1 MIALLIL
8 TTGALA
14 EYDFRLDAP
23 SDNYVTNNSEVN
35 FSVFLSGS
43 EPGSTLTNV
52 SILTGQGSNASN
64 FREADINHS
73 DSTLITYNFTNIFFP
88 DGNYNWTAAVI
99 LNGTEVVP
107 HSEIRSLTVDTIA
120 PIVRSDLLPSGP
132 VNRFSFRTSASD
144 VTTEVESVDFGYQH
158 SDDNETTWIPGTK
171 DNNGFW
177 VAEVSAGGLPEGN
190 YRLSVRAKDSAGN
203 PRVSENVASV
213 LLDRTKPSYDFNIG
227 VPLNSHFSFSVD
239 ADDPGSGV
247 KNVSVGYFH
256 PTENVY
262 KWFNLRNPFGT
273 YWSLQIDTADIPD
286 GSYNL
291 TLRIF
296 DNAGNEL
303 NEPGVGLLVVDNTAP
318 SVTLINPG
326 AGNYSGNLI
335 FTASS
340 DDGSG
345 VGVDRVQFGYKG
357 SGDADFKWSSVDNAG
372 DGWTVTTEGVNGWTS
387 TLDTSVLDDGVY
399 NVSVRSFD
407 RYENKK
413 ESDVVQIVIDN
424 TMPEVSV
431 ISPVDGGNYSGDV
444 VFNASSNDSLSGVR
458 LVEFGYDHG
467 DGPVWLSVNG
477 TKVADGYC
485 KATLNT
491 TVLPEGSYN
500 LSVRS
505 TDYAG
510 NVNGPLK
517 FAEVVIDN
525 SYPDVSINSP
535 VPGNYMGVLLLNAS
549 ASDDGVGVQSVE
561 FGYWI
566 TGGNIIPLPA
576 AKDADGYWITTL
588 DTAIIGDGFYHL
600 HAVATDFA
608 GNELASPD
616 VEFTA
621 DNDPPDLAL
630 IAPVDGNYSGNLQF
644 TASVNDSG
652 TGVKNVSF
660 GYVKSD
666 GGDITWF
673 SGTLIDSIWTTP
685 FNTSLLDD
693 GPYNLSVRSS
703 DLAGSETVLRNQ
715 VRIVVDNLNPDV
727 SLILPVEGY
736 NASGNMEFL
745 AESSDA
751 LTGVKSVD
759 FGYRRSGTSQVTWI
773 PAAERSIDN
782 WHATLNTSAS
792 GFREGSYS
800 VSVRS
805 TDFAGNENLSED
817 VVDVV
822 VDNTAPT
829 VALETPRNGNHRGSV
844 LLSARSSDAKS
855 GINRVSEV
863 KLVEFGYRR
872 FGETAVQDWIPGE
885 FAAGSWIARIET
897 SSLSDG
903 RYQLS
908 LRSTDFAGNQHVE
921 PDATSQGVTFDNT
934 LPAVDLIAPVVG
946 NYSGGLIFNASSDGG
961 ASGIKSVEFLY
972 VKSDGTS
979 NEDWVEGDETPRG
992 SGYFVYELDTTGV
1005 EDGVYNVSVRSTDEA
1020 LNQRTLPNRAQIKM
1034 DNTAPV
1040 INLTRPVAGDFSGRV
1055 EFVATSNDPVSGVR
1069 NLSFGYRHSDNG
1081 TVTWFDG
1088 IKRADSWT
1096 ASLDTVDLPEGI
1108 YSVSVRS
1115 ADFAGNEEVSLNIVQ
1130 IFVDNTP
1137 PGVSLVAPV
1146 EGNYSGSLSFS
1157 ASSNYEGVAVNLVE
1171 FGYDSGGAVT
1181 WFNGTEGVG
1190 GLWSGTLD
1198 TTALADGTYSLS
1210 LRITDLAKNQNV
1222 SEDLVEI
1229 IVDNTMPTVSLVEPV
1244 PGNYS
1249 GNLAFEA
1256 LADDQNGIRS
1266 VSFGYA
1272 KSDEAGTVQWVNG
1285 VQDTGGSWNAT
1296 FDTSGLN
1303 EGTYNLSVRGTDS
1316 AGNEDTLLNVRQI
1329 IIDTSMPEVSLIS
1342 PTGGDFRGTITF
1354 NASSEDSFS
1363 GVKSVEFGY
1372 ALTGGEEVTWITADK
1387 DEGVYWSATLD
1398 TTPLGD
1404 GSYKLS
1410 VRSTDYA
1417 SLSKTL
1423 RDFVQIKVDNS
1434 APQISLVSPAD
1445 GGHFRGTLN
1454 FNASSDGG
1462 VSPVRFV
1469 SFGYAKTGISDVTW
1483 ISAAEDADGSWIA
1496 SVDTGLPAFEE
1507 GIYSISVRSADYAGN
1522 ENLSEN
1528 LAEIVIDNSAP
1539 DVSLLAP
1546 VDEGNYRG
1554 QLSFSASS
1562 DGGVSGVELLEL
1574 GYRHSDDAQI
1584 TWFNGTLL
1592 QEFLWEV
1599 ELNTT
1604 PLNDGIYNL
1613 SVRSTDFAG
1622 NENLSENLA
1631 EIVIDNSAPDVSLL
1645 APVDEGNYSGNL
1657 AFSASSDGGVS
1668 KVRLVRFGY
1677 RNSSDV
1683 NVTWFDGTD
1692 GGDGSWTAT
1701 LDTALLVDGLYNL
1714 SVSSSDFAGNEN
1726 ELLSV
1731 VEVVID
1737 NSAPEV
1743 SLDAPLAGN
1752 YSGNLAFSAS
1762 SDGGVSSIK
1771 LVEFGYEKL
1780 GTGNVE
1786 WVDGSE
1792 NEGGSWSA
1800 TINTAAELEDGS
1812 YSLSVRSTD
1821 FANNERLASNVR
1833 SIVVDNTNPE
1843 VSLVAPVAGDFRVE
1857 LDFNALSS
1865 DGDGVGV
1872 EIVQFGYARSGDAV
1886 TWLNGTKDTDS
1897 SWIHSLYT
1905 LEPRLPD
1912 GYYNVSVRSF
1922 DFAGNKNESLDVVEI
1937 IIDNSAPDV
1946 SLDAPVEGNY
1956 SRGLLFRASSDGN
1969 VSSVKLVE
1977 FGYALSGGAV
1987 TWFDGT
1993 DNGDG
1998 SWSERLDTA
2007 VLVDGLYNLSVRST
2021 DFAGNENLSENLA
2034 EIVIDN
2040 SAPEVSL
2047 DAPLAGNY
2055 SGNLAFSAS
2064 SDGGVSKVRLVRF
2077 GYRNSSD
2084 VNVTWFDGTDNGDG
2098 SWTATLDTAL
2108 LVDGLYNLSVSS
2120 SDFAGN
2126 ENELLSVVEVVI
2138 DNSLPGVS
2146 LEAPVEGNYSGNLVF
2161 RASSDDSLSEVRLVQ
2176 FGYRNS
2182 SDVNVTWFDGTEGT
2196 AGYWNATL
2204 DTALLADGSYN
2215 LSVRST
2221 DFAGNPI
2228 LHENVVQI
2236 LIDNVNPEVSLTA
2249 PAEGN
2254 FSGNLVFNASSD
2266 DGLSGVEFV
2275 EFGYRNSSDVNV
2287 TWFDGTEGTAGY
2299 WNATPDTALLADGS
2313 YNLSVRS
2320 TDFAGNEQLS
2330 QDVVEIVVDNT
2341 KPTVSLIEPEGGN
2354 FSGNLPFIA
2363 SSDDAL
2369 TLVKSVQFSYVKSD
2383 ADGADVTWHSG
2394 HTFGGSV
2401 WHYTLDTVLLDDGS
2415 YNLSVRSTDFAG
2427 NQEALLNSVQVV
2439 IDNVNP
2445 EVSLIAPA
2453 EGNYSGDVLFN
2464 ASANDSLVGVRNVSF
2479 GYRASVDDEVT
2490 WFEGSEGTEG
2500 YWNATLDTALLAD
2513 GSYNLSVSSSDFAG
2527 NEELSEDVVEIVVD
2541 NTNPEV
2547 SLVAPVAGDF
2557 KGGLVFRALSDDS
2570 LSGVELVEFG
2580 HRLSGHSEVT
2590 WFDGADEGAGGYWNA
2605 TLDTA
2610 LLADGSYNLS
2620 VRSTDFAGNQN
2631 ELLDFVEA
2639 VIDNSLPD
2647 VELIAPVVG
2656 NYSGELLFN
2665 ASSDGG
2671 VSKVRL
2677 VEFGYV
2683 KSDGVGVV
2691 EWFNGSEGT
2700 AGYWNATLDTAFLDD
2715 GSYNLSV
2722 RSTDLA
2728 ENQKTSENVVVD
2740 IVVDNTNPEVSLVA
2754 PAGGDFRLEL
2764 IFSASSDD
2772 NLSGVEFVDFGYAKS
2787 DGGDVTWLN
2796 ATGGGGSWVAS
2807 LDTTEIDDGPYD
2819 VSVRSTDFAGNQNES
2834 LNLAGIIVDNSPP
2847 VVLLL
2852 APASGNFTGNL
2863 DLLAQSDSGVSG
2875 IGLVQ
2880 FGYSGPGD
2888 NVTWFN
2894 GSSLSQYIW
2903 EADLDTTILPDGP
2916 YNLSVRSTDLAG
2928 NENESLDVV
2937 EIIVDNV
2944 PPSISLVSPVA
2955 GNYSGDVLFNASLSD
2970 IATGITRVEFGHGQS
2985 GGDVTWFN
2993 ASEGEDGHWNATLDT
3008 SALADGSYNVSVRGT
3023 DLQGNQNLSDN
3034 VVEIII
3040 DNSAPAVSLV
3050 APVAGNYSGE
3060 LLFNASSDSGVSRV
3074 SFVEFGYRNS
3084 DAFEVTW
3091 INGSEGADGYW
3102 NVTLDTFALA
3112 DGLYNLGVRSTD
3124 SAGNEN
3130 ELLSVVEAVID
3141 NTQPGIT
3148 LNAPVAG
3155 HYRGELLFNASSED
3169 NVSGVSLVEFGYRRS
3184 IGVEVTW
3191 INGSEGADGSWT
3203 ATFDTTGVTD
3213 GVYRLSVRSTDYAD
3227 NQKLSENAVQI
3238 IVDNT
3243 LSDVHLIAPAE
3254 GHYRGELLFNA
3265 SSDDGLS
3272 GVELV
3277 EFGYALPGADI
3288 AWINGTESEE
3298 PGVWGVTFDTSP
3310 LEDGVYSV
3318 SVRSTDSA
3326 DNKNESLNVVEI
3338 IIDNSAPEVS
3348 LVAPVAGNYSGELLF
3363 NASSEGGVSG
3373 VELVEFGYDNG
3384 GTVTWFDG
3392 TEAADGLWN
3401 AAFDTTLL
3409 ADGLYNLSVRS
3420 TDFAGNA
3427 NELLS
3432 VVEAVID
3439 NSLPDV
3445 SLDAPVMGNYSG
3457 DVLFNASTSDAL
3469 SGVEIV
3475 QFGYRNSSDAEVT
3488 WFDGTEAADGSW
3500 NATFDTTL
3508 LADGLYNLSVRSTD
3522 FAGNANEL
3530 LSVVE
3535 AVIDNSLPDVSLD
3548 APVEGNYS
3556 GDVLFNASTSDALS
3570 GVEIV
3575 EFGYRRSAGVEVTW
3589 INGTEGADGSWVEWL
3604 DTSDLEDGPYNLS
3617 VRSTDFAGNQNE
3629 LLNVIEIIVDN
3640 LPPSFAI
3647 VSPLSGTFRDVLVL
3661 NATADDG
3668 GTGVASVEFGYIHS
3682 DDTEITWIPATETED
3697 GYWTATLDTN
3707 TIKDGAYVLNLRS
3720 TDVYGHEDESQNVAD
3735 IVIDNRA
3742 PSVSVISPSEGNYS
3756 GELLFNASVTDTGTG
3771 VNSVEFGYVRVGS
3784 DAVKYIDGVEGPDGY
3799 WSSTLDTS
3807 TLTDGDYLMTV
3818 KAIDLYN
3825 NQNVLTAIRIIIDNS
3840 VPELSLVAPVEGNY
3854 SGELLFNASSD
3865 GGVSKVRLVEFGYV
3879 KSDGVGVV
3887 EWFNGSEGTAGYWNA
3902 TLDTTELDDGSYDV
3916 SVRST
3921 DFAGNQKLAED
3932 AVQIVVDNTMPEV
3945 SLVAP
3950 AEGHFRGDL
3959 MFNASTNDDT
3969 SGVELVEFGYMK
3981 SGDVDFTWING
3992 TEGEG
3997 GSWTA
4002 MLYTIEIDDGS
4013 YDVSVRSTDFAG
4025 NQKTSEEP
4033 VNVVIDNSVP
4043 ELSLVA
4049 PVAGN
4054 FKGAL
4059 VFNASSDGG
4068 VSKVR
4073 LVEFGYAKSEGGSV
4087 VWINGSEGEGG
4098 SWTAMLDTIEIDD
4111 GSYNLSVRSTDFA
4124 GNANELLNVVE
4135 VVIDNSVPGVSLV
4148 APAAGNVRGRLDFS
4162 AFSSDD
4168 GVGTELVEFGYADSP
4183 YAGITWFRGD
4193 KLAVVAD
4200 VEVWKYDLDTTTL
4213 EDGEYNLS
4221 LRSTDVVGN
4230 QNVSLNVVEIVVDNT
4245 LPEVSLDAPV
4255 AGNFSGS
4262 LEFLAR
4268 STDATSGVKLV
4279 EFGYAGSGE
4288 SIKWI
4293 PGTEGVSGYWNATL
4307 DAGTLSDGKYV
4318 LSVRSVDFADN
4329 ENELLNAVEVTLTT
4343 VQDDNTPPSVSLVAP
4358 AAGNVSSTLE
4368 LVALSYD
4375 GLSGVKSVEFGYAN
4389 GSDVTWLEGTE
4400 SVRGRWSVSLDTTSL
4415 ADGSYNLSVNS
4426 TDNANHSNVRMNVVE
4441 IVVDNVF
4448 PTVSLIAPAADSFT
4462 GNLLFNASAA
4472 DEGTGV
4478 AFVEFG
4484 YGSGADVTW
4493 FNAMR
4498 DADGYWSAYL
4508 DTRLVQDGSYEVGV
4522 RSTDYAGNR
4531 LSLTDVVRISV
4542 DNTAPTVSL
4551 AAPAAGNYRGSLLL
4565 SVSSSDEQSGVKL
4578 VEFGYASPGG
4588 NVTWIDGRE
4597 TVGNSGVWNV
4607 QIDTVLLDDGYY
4619 DVSVRSTDW
4628 NDNQNVM
4635 ENAVR
4640 ITVDNTMPEVS
4651 LVAPVAG
4658 TFSGTLKFF
4667 AESSDATSGVE
4678 LVEFGYARSGTVMWV
4693 NGTEVSSGVWSY
4705 LLDITSLPAGFYDL
4719 SVRSTDSAGNQ
4730 KELLNVATVVV
4741 SDEPIVDPVAPV
4753 ISLVSPVAGNYSGD
4767 LYFFANSSS
4776 SVSNVNSVSF
4786 GYRRGDENVT
4796 WISGTEIEPGVWGA
4810 TFDTTSLED
4819 GLYNVSVSS
4828 VDFYETSSVSLDIV
4842 EIMVDNTEPEVSVVS
4857 PSAGSFSGVLLFNA
4871 SATDT
4876 GTGVDSVEFG
4886 YSRVP
4891 GAITWLQASKG
4902 EDDHW
4907 NVSLDVSTLADGS
4920 YNLSVKATDFAGTEK
4935 VLPDFAEIMV
4945 DNLQPEIRAV
4955 SPDPGN
4961 YSGEFLFNAS
4971 ASDVGTDVDSVE
4983 FGYSRDGGAVTWIP
4997 AAEDGDG
5004 YWSVLFDTANIPDGS
5019 YNLSAKV
5026 VDFHDRETVSMDFAE
5041 ITVDNT
5047 PPFVVLSEPSEG
5059 AYSAVVDFIARSED
5073 RTTGVMLVEF
5083 GYRRSGDQIEW
5094 IPGVET
5100 SADMWEATL
5109 DSTGLTDASYS
5120 VSVRSTDYA
5129 GNEQLSEDVVTIVI
5143 DNFASDTEPPEV
5155 RLISPVKGIYTGD
5168 VAFNAFANDSDSG
5181 VDRVLF
5187 GYARTGSGIT
5197 WIPGTE
5203 GESTVWTTA
5212 LDTTRLVD
5220 GNYTISVNA
5229 TDRAG
5234 HSTVLSDI
5242 VQITVANFGFD
5253 NVPPEVEIVSPVEGN
5268 YSGSLLFNASASDS
5282 ENDVKSVM
5290 FGYSGGSG
5298 DVTWFNGT
5306 EGTDGYWNATL
5317 DTSMLEEGSYN
5328 VSVRATDFANNPR
5341 ILPDL
5346 FEIVIDNTFPSI
5358 QLTEPAGGNFSGDSL
5373 RFEVRADD
5381 AFTGVRLVEFGYVP
5395 SGGGEVTWYAG
5406 HSDVPKVWNY
5416 TLDTT
5421 TFDDGSYN
5429 ASVRSIDYAGNANVS
5444 DVIVIVIDNTEPELS
5459 LIAPVAG
5466 SFSELLFIASSA
5478 DATTG
5483 VKSVE
5488 FMYDGSGI
5496 TPNWHP
5502 GTEVVPGYW
5511 TASPPAADLQ
5521 DGVSYKLSVR
5531 STDFADNVN
5540 GMVDVVEAT
5549 LSPGDAD
5556 TAAPGVSLISSVEG
5570 TFRGL
5575 LELVALSYDSLSD
5588 VQSVTFGHSS
5598 GSGNVTW
5605 ISGSRIAPGFW
5616 NASLDT
5622 ASLED
5627 GSYNLSLNST
5637 DSEGNSNFSGNVV
5650 EVVVDNTVPEVSL
5663 VSPPAGDVS
5672 EDVLV
5677 FNASVTDA
5685 SGVMSVSFGY
5695 ARSGGSVTWLPAT
5708 EGTDGY
5714 WTASLNT
5721 SLLVEDASYD
5731 VAVNARDSV
5740 GNEYSALSILRI
5752 TLDKVAAAPRRR
5764 SSSRGGGGGGGG
5776 GGGIITTPVTTT
5788 GTTQSQYWDR
5798 LAAGS
5803 ETSFRV
5809 TRSGIPVSQVVFT
5822 VTEAVTDAELT
5833 IASHTEK
5840 PSYVATGYEGIVY
5853 RYVTLSRSNIEDSL
5867 ISMVTI
5873 GFSVNRTFISE
5884 NNASPEDIVMFRYS
5898 DGQWNELE
5906 TRSTG
5911 SDAENYYYEATSPGL
5926 SSFVISLIETPE
5938 DEIIEQPVDPVE
5950 EPVEEPVAPEEPANV
5965 SEEPEEQ
5972 KPEEPVGPVLPEP
5985 VDPTRGALVAV
5996 IVVVAGLT
6004 AYLLYRR
6011 SKRRSEFVKGF
6022 VYPRNKE
6029 EKEHETHPSE
6039 KHSNATHHSKHHREK

>member
-1 MIALLIL
+1 MPAVCLIALLVL
-8 TTGALA
+8 TTGVLA

-23 SDNYVTNNSEVN
+23 PVNYVTNNSEVN

-43 EPGSTLTNV
+43 EPDSRLDGV
-52 SILTGQGSNASN
+52 SLLEGQGSNASN
-64 FREADINHS
+64 FRQIATNS
-73 DSTLITYNFTNIFFP
+73 SNSTSTLYEFTPSFSE
-88 DGNYNWTAAVI
+88 GHYNWTAAVI

-107 HSEIRSLTVDTIA
+107 HSEIRSLTVDTIP

-158 SDDNETTWIPGTK
+158 SDDNETTWINGTK
-171 DNNGFW
+171 DDNGFW
-177 VAEVSAGGLPEGN
+177 VAEVSAGDLPEGN

-213 LLDRTKPSYDFNIG
+213 LLDMTKPSYDFRIG
-227 VPLNSHFSFSVD
+227 VSIKVQSVFVYAND
-239 ADDPGSGV
+239 TGSGV
-247 KNVSVGYFH
+247 KNVSVSYFH

-262 KWFNLRNPFGT
+262 KWFNLQSHFGNF
-273 YWSLQIDTADIPD
+273 WSLAIPTADIPD

-303 NEPGVGLLVVDNTAP
+303 NEPNVGTFRVDNTPPGVSLVAP
-318 SVTLINPG
+318 V
-326 AGNYSGNLI
+326 AGNYSGNLD
-335 FTASS
+335 FMALS

-345 VGVDRVQFGYKG
+345 VGVTRVEFGYMN
-357 SGDADFKWSSVDNAG
+357 SSDADFTWLEDTEVA
-372 DGWTVTTEGVNGWTS
+372 DGWTA
-387 TLDTSVLDDGVY
+387 TLDTTKLPDGLY

-424 TMPEVSV
+424 TPPEVSV
-431 ISPVDGGNYSGDV
+431 ISPVGGGNYSGDV
-444 VFNASSNDSLSGVR
+444 VFNASSNDSLSGVQ

-467 DGPVWLSVNG
+467 DGIMWFPVNG

-491 TVLPEGSYN
+491 SVLDDGPYN

-510 NVNGPLK
+510 NFNETLN
-517 FAEVVIDN
+517 FAKVDIDN
-525 SYPDVSINSP
+525 LDPIVSINSP

-549 ASDDGVGVQSVE
+549 ASDGGVGVKSVE

-566 TGGNIIPLPA
+566 TDGDIIQRTAVKDVDGN
-576 AKDADGYWITTL
+576 WTFML
-588 DTAIIGDGFYHL
+588 DTLGIDDGFYHL

-608 GNELASPD
+608 GNERASPD
-616 VEFTA
+616 VELTV
-621 DNDPPDLAL
+621 DNEPPDVAL
-630 IAPVDGNYSGNLQF
+630 TDPVTGNYSGILPF

-673 SGTLIDSIWTTP
+673 SGTLIDSIWTTTL
-685 FNTSLLDD
+685 NTSLLDD

-736 NASGNMEFL
+736 NASGSLEFV

-751 LTGVKSVD
+751 LTGVESVE
-759 FGYRRSGTSQVTWI
+759 FGYRHSLSGQITWL
-773 PAAERSIDN
+773 PATERPIGN
-782 WHATLNTSAS
+782 WSATLNTSVS
-792 GFREGSYS
+792 GFMEGSYN

-805 TDFAGNENLSED
+805 TDYAGNQNLSED
-817 VVDVV
+817 VVEVV
-822 VDNTAPT
+822 VDNTAPSVT
-829 VALETPRNGNHRGSV
+829 FGGPQNGDHREMV
-844 LLSARSSDAKS
+844 LLSASSSDNKS
-855 GINRVSEV
+855 GVNRVSGVE
-863 KLVEFGYRR
+863 LVEFGYRLFSENTVR
-872 FGETAVQDWIPGE
+872 EWKSGAS
-885 FAAGSWIARIET
+885 AGPIWVAQFDT
-897 SSLSDG
+897 SLLSDG

-908 LRSTDFAGNQHVE
+908 VRSTDYAGNQHVE
-921 PDATSQGVTFDNT
+921 LNATEQGVIFDNT
-934 LPAVDLIAPVVG
+934 LPTVKLTAPLEGNFSGNLI
-946 NYSGGLIFNASSDGG
+946 LNASSDGG
-961 ASGIKSVEFLY
+961 ATSVKSVEFGY
-972 VKSDGTS
+972 VKSDGTG
-979 NEDWVEGDETPRG
+979 NEVWVEGVETPPG
-992 SGYFVYELDTTGV
+992 SGHFVHELDTTGV
-1005 EDGVYNVSVRSTDEA
+1005 DDGVYNVSVRSTDEA

-1040 INLTRPVAGDFSGRV
+1040 INLTRPVAGDFSGTV

-1069 NLSFGYRHSDNG
+1069 NLSFGYRHSDNS

-1088 IKRADSWT
+1088 IKRPDSWT
-1096 ASLDTVDLPEGI
+1096 QSLNTVDLPEGT

-1115 ADFAGNEEVSLNIVQ
+1115 TDFAGNENLSENLAEIV
-1130 IFVDNTP
+1130 IDNSAPT
-1137 PGVSLVAPV
+1137 VSLVAPV
-1146 EGNYSGSLSFS
+1146 EGNYSGNLTFS

-1171 FGYDSGGAVT
+1171 FGYDNGTVT

-1198 TTALADGTYSLS
+1198 TNALADGTYNLS

-1229 IVDNTMPTVSLVEPV
+1229 IVDNTLPTVSLVAPV
-1244 PGNYS
+1244 EGNYS
-1249 GNLAFEA
+1249 GNLTFKAV
-1256 LADDQNGIRS
+1256 ADDQNGVRS
-1266 VSFGYA
+1266 VSFGYVR
-1272 KSDEAGTVQWVNG
+1272 SDGTGSVQWIDG
-1285 VQDTGGSWNAT
+1285 VQATGGSWNAT
-1296 FDTSGLN
+1296 FDTSGLS

-1316 AGNEDTLLNVRQI
+1316 AGNEEASPNLLKIV
-1329 IIDTSMPEVSLIS
+1329 IDTSLPEVSLIS

-1354 NASSEDSFS
+1354 NASSEDNFS
-1363 GVKSVEFGY
+1363 GVELVEFGY
-1372 ALTGGEEVTWITADK
+1372 ALSGGEVTWFNGTDN
-1387 DEGVYWSATLD
+1387 GNSSWSATLN
-1398 TTPLGD
+1398 TTTLDD

-1417 SLSKTL
+1417 GLSNTL
-1423 RDFVQIKVDNS
+1423 QDVVQIKVDNS
-1434 APQISLVSPAD
+1434 APQISLVSPAE
-1445 GGHFRGTLN
+1445 GHFRGTLN
-1454 FNASSDGG
+1454 FNVSSDGG

-1469 SFGYAKTGISDVTW
+1469 SFGYAKTGNSVTW
-1483 ISAAEDADGSWIA
+1483 ISAAEDSDGSWIA
-1496 SVDTGLPAFEE
+1496 SVDTSVPTFEE
-1507 GIYSISVRSADYAGN
+1507 GTYNVSVRSTDYAGN
-1522 ENLSEN
+1522 ENELLN
-1528 LAEIVIDNSAP
+1528 LVKVVIDNSAP

-1554 QLSFSASS
+1554 NLAFSASS

-1592 QEFLWEV
+1592 QEFLWEA

-1631 EIVIDNSAPDVSLL
+1631 EIVIDNSAPTVSLV
-1645 APVDEGNYSGNL
+1645 APVDEGNYRGNL
-1657 AFSASSDGGVS
+1657 AFSASSEGGVS
-1668 KVRLVRFGY
+1668 SVRLVEFGHVK
-1677 RNSSDV
+1677 SDGV
-1683 NVTWFDGTD
+1683 GSVTWFNGTD
-1692 GGDGSWTAT
+1692 GGDGSWTAE
-1701 LDTALLVDGLYNL
+1701 LDTSSFDDGVYNV
-1714 SVSSSDFAGNEN
+1714 SVRSTDFAGNEN
-1726 ELLSV
+1726 LS
-1731 VEVVID
+1731 ENLAEIVID
-1737 NSAPEV
+1737 NSDPIVFLVAP
-1743 SLDAPLAGN
+1743 AAGN
-1752 YSGNLAFSAS
+1752 YSGELLFNAS
-1762 SDGGVSSIK
+1762 SEGGVSK
-1771 LVEFGYEKL
+1771 VRLVEFGYRAS
-1780 GTGNVE
+1780 
-1786 WVDGSE
+1786 VDDEVTWFNGSE
-1792 NEGGSWSA
+1792 GTAGYWNA
-1800 TINTAAELEDGS
+1800 TLDTTKLDDGYYNFS
-1812 YSLSVRSTD
+1812 IRSTD
-1821 FANNERLASNVR
+1821 FANNERFVSIVH

-1857 LDFNALSS
+1857 LDFNASSS

-1872 EIVQFGYARSGDAV
+1872 EFVQFGYARSGDNV
-1886 TWLNGTKDTDS
+1886 TWLNGTKDTDG

-1922 DFAGNKNESLDVVEI
+1922 DFAGNKNESLDVVEL

-1946 SLDAPVEGNY
+1946 SLDAPVAGNY

-1969 VSSVKLVE
+1969 VSGVELVE

-1987 TWFDGT
+1987 TWFNGT
-1993 DNGDG
+1993 DGGDG

-2007 VLVDGLYNLSVRST
+2007 ALVDGLYNLSVRST
-2021 DFAGNENLSENLA
+2021 DYAGNENELLSVVEV
-2034 EIVIDN
+2034 VIDN
-2040 SAPEVSL
+2040 SAPTVSL
-2047 DAPLAGNY
+2047 DAPVAGNY
-2055 SGNLAFSAS
+2055 SRNLLFRAS
-2064 SDGGVSKVRLVRF
+2064 SEGGVSKVRLVRF
-2077 GYRNSSD
+2077 GYRNSTD
-2084 VNVTWFDGTDNGDG
+2084 VSVTWFNGTDGGNG
-2098 SWTATLDTAL
+2098 SWTATLDTTV

-2120 SDFAGN
+2120 ADFAGN

-2146 LEAPVEGNYSGNLVF
+2146 LNAPVAGNYSGELLF
-2161 RASSDDSLSEVRLVQ
+2161 TASSDDTLSEVKFVE
-2176 FGYRNS
+2176 FGYGNS
-2182 SDVNVTWFDGTEGT
+2182 SDVNVIWINGTDGGDGSWT
-2196 AGYWNATL
+2196 ATL
-2204 DTALLADGSYN
+2204 DTTVLVDGLYN

-2221 DFAGNPI
+2221 DFADNQQ
-2228 LHENVVQI
+2228 LFEDVVEI
-2236 LIDNVNPEVSLTA
+2236 VIDNVKPTVSLTA

-2254 FSGNLVFNASSD
+2254 YNGNLAFSASSND
-2266 DGLSGVEFV
+2266 SLSGVELV
-2275 EFGYRNSSDVNV
+2275 EFGHRLSGHSEV
-2287 TWFDGTEGTAGY
+2287 TWFDGIKGVSDS
-2299 WNATPDTALLADGS
+2299 WSATLNTVLLDDGF
-2313 YNLSVRS
+2313 YNVSVRS

-2330 QDVVEIVVDNT
+2330 EDVVEIVVDNT
-2341 KPTVSLIEPEGGN
+2341 KPTVSLIEPEEGN

-2363 SSDDAL
+2363 SSDDDL
-2369 TLVKSVQFSYVKSD
+2369 SNVSSVEFGYVKSD

-2401 WHYTLDTVLLDDGS
+2401 WHYTFDTTLLADGS
-2415 YNLSVRSTDFAG
+2415 YNLSVRSTDYAG
-2427 NQEALLNSVQVV
+2427 NQEFSLNSVQVV

-2453 EGNYSGDVLFN
+2453 EGNYSGELLFN
-2464 ASANDSLVGVRNVSF
+2464 ASANDNLVGVRNVSF

-2490 WFEGSEGTEG
+2490 WFNGTEGTAG
-2500 YWNATLDTALLAD
+2500 YWNATFDTTLLAD
-2513 GSYNLSVSSSDFAG
+2513 GSYNLSVSSADFAG

-2541 NTNPEV
+2541 NTAPLV
-2547 SLVAPVAGDF
+2547 SPDAPVAGDF
-2557 KGGLVFRALSDDS
+2557 KGGLVFRASSDDS
-2570 LSGVELVEFG
+2570 LSGVKLVEFG

-2590 WFDGADEGAGGYWNA
+2590 WFDGTEAADGSWNA
-2605 TLDTA
+2605 TFDTT

-2620 VRSTDFAGNQN
+2620 VRSTDFAGNE
-2631 ELLDFVEA
+2631 ELSEDFVEV

-2656 NYSGELLFN
+2656 NYSGDLLFN

-2677 VEFGYV
+2677 VEFGYRNSTDV
-2683 KSDGVGVV
+2683 SVT
-2691 EWFNGSEGT
+2691 WFNGSEGT
-2700 AGYWNATLDTAFLDD
+2700 AGYWNATLDTTLLAD
-2715 GSYNLSV
+2715 GLYSISV
-2722 RSTDLA
+2722 RSTDRA

-2754 PAGGDFRLEL
+2754 PVGGDFRLEL

-2772 NLSGVEFVDFGYAKS
+2772 SLSGVEFVDFGYAKS

-2796 ATGGGGSWVAS
+2796 ATGGDGSWVAS
-2807 LDTTEIDDGPYD
+2807 LDTTEIGDGSYNL
-2819 VSVRSTDFAGNQNES
+2819 SVRSTDFAGNQNES
-2834 LNLAGIIVDNSPP
+2834 LNLAEIIVDNSPP

-2852 APASGNFTGNL
+2852 APAGGNFTGDL
-2863 DLLAQSDSGVSG
+2863 GLLAQSDSGVSG

-2894 GSSLSQYIW
+2894 GSSLSEYIW
-2903 EADLDTTILPDGP
+2903 DADLDTTILPDGP

-2944 PPSISLVSPVA
+2944 PPSISFVSPVA

-2970 IATGITRVEFGHGQS
+2970 IATVITGVEFGHGQS

-3023 DLQGNQNLSDN
+3023 DLQGNQNLSEN

-3050 APVAGNYSGE
+3050 APVVGNYSGS

-3074 SFVEFGYRNS
+3074 SFVEFGYMHS
-3084 DAFEVTW
+3084 DDAQITW
-3091 INGSEGADGYW
+3091 INGTEGADGYW
-3102 NVTLDTFALA
+3102 SVTLDTFALA
-3112 DGLYNLGVRSTD
+3112 DGLYNLSVRSTD

-3130 ELLSVVEAVID
+3130 ELLSVVEVVVD
-3141 NTQPGIT
+3141 NTEPGIT

-3155 HYRGELLFNASSED
+3155 HYSGELLFNASSED
-3169 NVSGVSLVEFGYRRS
+3169 DVSGVRLVEFGYRRS
-3184 IGVEVTW
+3184 PGVEVTW
-3191 INGSEGADGSWT
+3191 INGTEGGDGSWT

-3227 NQKLSENAVQI
+3227 NQELSEDAVQI
-3238 IVDNT
+3238 VVDNT
-3243 LSDVHLIAPAE
+3243 LSDVHLVAPVE
-3254 GHYRGELLFNA
+3254 GHYSGELLFNA

-3272 GVELV
+3272 GVEFV

-3288 AWINGTESEE
+3288 TWINGIESESG
-3298 PGVWGVTFDTSP
+3298 GVWGVMFDTFP
-3310 LEDGVYSV
+3310 LDDGVYNV
-3318 SVRSTDSA
+3318 SIRSTDSA
-3326 DNKNESLNVVEI
+3326 NNKNELLNVVEI
-3338 IIDNSAPEVS
+3338 IIDNSAPAVS
-3348 LVAPVAGNYSGELLF
+3348 LDAPLVGNYSGNLSF
-3363 NASSEGGVSG
+3363 RASSEGGVSG
-3373 VELVEFGYDNG
+3373 VELVEFGHRLSG
-3384 GTVTWFDG
+3384 HSEVTWFDG
-3392 TEAADGLWN
+3392 TEAADGSWN
-3401 AAFDTTLL
+3401 ATFDTTVL

-3420 TDFAGNA
+3420 TDFAGNE
-3427 NELLS
+3427 ELS
-3432 VVEAVID
+3432 EDFVEVVID

-3445 SLDAPVMGNYSG
+3445 SLVAPVVGNYSG
-3457 DVLFNASTSDAL
+3457 ELLFNASTSDAL

-3500 NATFDTTL
+3500 NATFDTTV

-3535 AVIDNSLPDVSLD
+3535 AVIDNSLPDVSLV

-3575 EFGYRRSAGVEVTW
+3575 QFGYRRSAGVEVTW

-3604 DTSDLEDGPYNLS
+3604 DTSILEDGSYNLS

-3640 LPPSFAI
+3640 LPPSFAM

-3682 DDTEITWIPATETED
+3682 YDTEITWIPATETED

-3707 TIKDGAYVLNLRS
+3707 TLKDGAYVLNLRS

-3799 WSSTLDTS
+3799 WSSTLDTL

-3818 KAIDLYN
+3818 KAIDVYN

-3840 VPELSLVAPVEGNY
+3840 APELSLVAPVEGNY

-3887 EWFNGSEGTAGYWNA
+3887 EWFNGTEGTAGYWNA
-3902 TLDTTELDDGSYDV
+3902 TLDTAALDDGSYNL

-3921 DFAGNQKLAED
+3921 DFAGNQELAED

-3992 TEGEG
+3992 SEGEG

-4002 MLYTIEIDDGS
+4002 MLDTIEIDDGS

-4049 PVAGN
+4049 PAEGN
-4054 FKGAL
+4054 YSGNLSFR
-4059 VFNASSDGG
+4059 ASSEGG

-4087 VWINGSEGEGG
+4087 VWINGTEGEGG

-4148 APAAGNVRGRLDFS
+4148 APAAGNVRGQLDFS

-4183 YAGITWFRGD
+4183 YAGITWFRGH

-4597 TVGNSGVWNV
+4597 TVDNSGVWNV
-4607 QIDTVLLDDGYY
+4607 QIDTLLLDDGYY

-4640 ITVDNTMPEVS
+4640 ITVDNTLPELE

-4705 LLDITSLPAGFYDL
+4705 LLDTTSLPAGFYDL

-4819 GLYNVSVSS
+4819 GLYNVSVRS

-4886 YSRVP
+4886 YSRVS

-4961 YSGEFLFNAS
+4961 YSGEFLFKAS

-5047 PPFVVLSEPSEG
+5047 APFVVLSEPIEG

-5094 IPGVET
+5094 IPGVKT
-5100 SADMWEATL
+5100 SADVWEAML
-5109 DSTGLTDASYS
+5109 DTTGLTDASYS

-5129 GNEQLSEDVVTIVI
+5129 GNEQLSDVVNIVI

-5181 VDRVLF
+5181 VASVLF

-5203 GESTVWTTA
+5203 GEPTVWTTA
-5212 LDTTRLVD
+5212 VDTTRLVD

-5234 HSTVLSDI
+5234 HSTALSDI

-5268 YSGSLLFNASASDS
+5268 YSGSLLFNASANDS

-5317 DTSMLEEGSYN
+5317 DTSTLEEGSYN

-5341 ILPDL
+5341 ILLDL

-5373 RFEVRADD
+5373 RFEARADD
-5381 AFTGVRLVEFGYVP
+5381 AFTGVRIVEFGYVP

-5444 DVIVIVIDNTEPELS
+5444 DAIVIVIDNTEPELS

-5511 TASPPAADLQ
+5511 TASPPAVDLQ

-5540 GMVDVVEAT
+5540 GMMDVVEAT

-5776 GGGIITTPVTTT
+5776 GGIITTPVTTT

-5867 ISMVTI
+5867 ISLVTI

-5926 SSFVISLIETPE
+5926 SSFVISLIKTPE

-6011 SKRRSEFVKGF
+6011 SKRKSEFVKGF